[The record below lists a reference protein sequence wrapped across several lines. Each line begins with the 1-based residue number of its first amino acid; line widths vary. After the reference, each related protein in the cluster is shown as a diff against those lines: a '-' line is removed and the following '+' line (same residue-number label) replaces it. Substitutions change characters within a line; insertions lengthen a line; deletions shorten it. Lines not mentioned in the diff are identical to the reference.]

1 MCLWGRGGGGGGGGG
16 EGTGVIK
23 TFDLILNMTILG
35 FWPLM
40 KLSYEGDDDDLMF
53 YVFFY
58 AF

>member
-1 MCLWGRGGGGGGGGG
+1 MCVCVGGGGGRGGM
-16 EGTGVIK
+16 GVIK

-40 KLSYEGDDDDLMF
+40 ILSYEGDDDDLMF